1 MGSLY
6 HSPDTFFSAYI
17 HHSIFIT
24 MRGLPFKVKPQIN
37 TVPVGNDRT
46 GIVDFTKLGDLTV
59 GERYQLDQIQ
69 LESTEAWSQVQEMAT
84 RIHKTEGISEEM
96 AFNVVSSNE
105 WVDEQEAKIE
115 KYKKEER
122 SQSDIEA
129 IQAEIER
136 FKQIKAKYIW
146 DILRMSRAIN
156 IGNKQ
161 QEAAIATIFINSRT
175 RPDRTVPPD
184 KANQIIALVTS
195 YLTKADVDKSIVFG
209 LKEKLI
215 EETEGWTEGDT
226 KQLTTEMLSEILT
239 FYREEAKVD
248 EEEGGEDTDPDPTPT
263 PSPNETSPEEN
274 PEDPQTGEKSTGE
287 SENTGRTTKGSTK
300 KTLATV
306 P

>member
-1 MGSLY
+1 
-6 HSPDTFFSAYI
+6 
-17 HHSIFIT
+17 

-84 RIHKTEGISEEM
+84 RIHKTEGVSEEM

-122 SQSDIEA
+122 SQSEIDA
-129 IQAEIER
+129 IQSEIDR
-136 FKQIKAKYIW
+136 FKQIKSKYIW

-161 QEAAIATIFINSRT
+161 QEVAIATIFINSRT

-215 EETEGWTEGDT
+215 EELECWTEGQT
-226 KQLTTEMLSEILT
+226 KQLTTEMLNEILT
-239 FYREEAKVD
+239 FYKEEAKVD
-248 EEEGGEDTDPDPTPT
+248 EDEDGVGTDSDPTPA

-274 PEDPQTGEKSTGE
+274 PEDQQTGEKSTGE

-300 KTLATV
+300 KTLAVV